1 MRSFSL
7 SLAALTAFFI
17 IGMPPSHAQNGS
29 WCTER
34 PIGSWGFPDC
44 SYQTQQQCLA
54 TASGTRMHCTPNVW
68 YQPEQRTRAPRK
80 ATRHRK
86 RVRH

>member
-1 MRSFSL
+1 MRLL
-7 SLAALTAFFI
+7 SISVAALTAVFAL
-17 IGMPPSHAQNGS
+17 GMPPGHAQNRP

-34 PIGSWGFPDC
+34 PLGSWGFPDC

-54 TASGTRMHCTPNVW
+54 TASGTRLHCTPNVW
-68 YQPEQRTRAPRK
+68 AQPEQWKRAPRK
-80 ATRHRK
+80 ARHRK